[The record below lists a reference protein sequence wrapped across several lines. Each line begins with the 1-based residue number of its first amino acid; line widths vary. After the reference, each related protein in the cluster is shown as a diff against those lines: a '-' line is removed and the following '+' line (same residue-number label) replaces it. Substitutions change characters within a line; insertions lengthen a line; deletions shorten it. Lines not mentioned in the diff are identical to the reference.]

1 MAETSSSSGGNEPQS
16 WADMVRSIDKERK
29 QLPWDPA
36 TTQPVQ
42 RVSNYVVRV
51 ASLPPVDGLLYKQ
64 D

>member
-1 MAETSSSSGGNEPQS
+1 MTEAEPQS

-42 RVSNYVVRV
+42 RVSNYVVSSNYCISIV
-51 ASLPPVDGLLYKQ
+51 IVLK
-64 D
+64 